1 MILVYSVLKWLNYS
15 LRQIPGPKGSLLMGN
30 SKDLSKPNDG
40 HKVLIEW
47 GKKYGDVYKTWD
59 IIGIELD
66 HFVYNPVFIFFHCES
81 KTLAASGGN
90 EECL

>member
-1 MILVYSVLKWLNYS
+1 MINEILIDFCFRWEILFTIASFLMVYSVLKWLNNP

-59 IIGIELD
+59 IIGIAFN
-66 HFVYNPVFIFFHCES
+66 HFV
-81 KTLAASGGN
+81 
-90 EECL
+90 